1 MAYDIDKIRAQMKKM
16 AGKPQDPFEYR
27 PPKAKAGETIKHRFY
42 VLPPLQK
49 GDKCHGGTATKDMG
63 NAVCIKHGNHWVN
76 NKPNACPR
84 VLLEEECEL
93 CQAGFD
99 LLGETNDK
107 DKRGAI
113 VKQFLAQTSYAVNVY
128 FPPIEPNP
136 EELRDKV
143 LWFNA
148 QKTIF
153 DIWHEALM
161 RDNGGDEEDP
171 QAFGIYYNEQ
181 NAFLFQIQIQH
192 SGTYN
197 DYRTSKFLAKIGPMP
212 IAATKDKK
220 PDDKKI
226 QKILD
231 SRHDLYLKVE
241 QPNPKK
247 IHQLCQVIL
256 HGAEEIDE
264 QSTISDDN
272 LGDSIKNEMPVVN
285 EEPKTM
291 KTAPKSKDNGVKKK
305 PTPEVVTQSASST
318 HDDAKDDED
327 IDAILAKLQSGE

>member
-1 MAYDIDKIRAQMKKM
+1 MAYDIDKIRAQMKKL

-49 GDKCHGGTATKDMG
+49 GDKCHGGAMTKDMG
-63 NAVCIKHGNHWVN
+63 NAVCVKHGNHWVN
-76 NKPNACPR
+76 NKPYACPR

-99 LLGETNDK
+99 LLSETNDK
-107 DKRGAI
+107 DKRNAI

-128 FPPIEPNP
+128 FPSIESNP

-153 DIWHEALM
+153 DILHEALM

-171 QAFGIYYNEQ
+171 QAFGVYYNEQ
-181 NAFLFQIQIQH
+181 NAFLFQIQIQQ

-212 IAATKDKK
+212 IAVTKDKK

-231 SRHDLYLKVE
+231 SRHDLCLKVE

-256 HGAEEIDE
+256 HGAEDVDE
-264 QSTISDDN
+264 QPSEPPETETSD
-272 LGDSIKNEMPVVN
+272 SVKNEVPVAMVMP
-285 EEPKTM
+285 
-291 KTAPKSKDNGVKKK
+291 ASKSKDNGTKKSTSPAK
-305 PTPEVVTQSASST
+305 APETAKAEAKAEAKAQDN
-318 HDDAKDDED
+318 DDD
-327 IDAILAKLQSGE
+327 IDAILAKLQGE